1 MHVLLLTEGTN
12 ILWLWS
18 TVTSVLRA
26 EGFSSQQMHAIT
38 FRLVT
43 CNACGIKDENLHYA
57 LTQ

>member
-1 MHVLLLTEGTN
+1 MHVLLHTEGTN

-18 TVTSVLRA
+18 TVTSTLKSEA
-26 EGFSSQQMHAIT
+26 LSSQQMHAIT

-43 CNACGIKDENLHYA
+43 CNACGIKDEILRYT